1 MPVSRAADHAGV
13 LALPALVLGSIAIGA
28 SPIFVR
34 WSELGPVAT
43 AFHRMLWALPPL
55 YLWMRIERRQ
65 RPCPPLRRRDALQI
79 VLCGLLFVGDLC
91 FWHWSIL
98 RTNVANATLFANFS
112 PIVVTVGAWALL
124 HERITQRFLLGML
137 LALGGAAM
145 LVGASVELGGS
156 HVLGDGLGL
165 ITALF
170 FGSYMVALAG
180 LRARV
185 PAATIMFWSSLV
197 TCLGLLPAA
206 WLAGESIMPATWRGL
221 AVLVALAWVSQS
233 AGQGLIAYALG
244 HAPAA
249 FSALVILVE
258 PLTAAVL
265 GWLLLSER
273 LGPLQLAGAV
283 VVLAG
288 ILVARQLPGMAAQ
301 NAGTS

>member
-1 MPVSRAADHAGV
+1 MSSESSPARTGV

-55 YLWMRIERRQ
+55 YLWMRIEQRQ
-65 RPCPPLRRRDALQI
+65 RPALPVRGRDKLQI

-98 RTNVANATLFANFS
+98 RTSVANATLFANFS

-124 HERITQRFLLGML
+124 HERITRQFLLGML
-137 LALGGAAM
+137 LALLGAGM
-145 LVGASVELGGS
+145 LVGASVEVGAA
-156 HVLGDGLGL
+156 HVLGDGLGV

-185 PAATIMFWSSLV
+185 PAASAMFWSSLV

-206 WLAGESIMPATWRGL
+206 LVAGESIVPVTWSGFG
-221 AVLVALAWVSQS
+221 VLIALAWVSQS

-244 HAPAA
+244 HAPAS
-249 FSALVILVE
+249 FSALVILIE

-265 GWLLLSER
+265 GWLLLRER
-273 LGPLQLAGAV
+273 LGPLELAGAA

-288 ILVARQLPGMAAQ
+288 ILVARRPSEMRADDALAR
-301 NAGTS
+301 

>member
-1 MPVSRAADHAGV
+1 MKPASQHAPRTSA

-55 YLWMRIERRQ
+55 YLWMRLEQRQ
-65 RPCPPLRRRDALQI
+65 RPARPIRLRDKLQI
-79 VLCGLLFVGDLC
+79 ALCGLLFVGDLC

-112 PIVVTVGAWALL
+112 PIVVTFGAWALL
-124 HERITQRFLLGML
+124 DERITQRFLLGML
-137 LALGGAAM
+137 LALVGAGM
-145 LVGASVELGGS
+145 LVGASLEIGAA

-170 FGSYMVALAG
+170 FGSYMVALAS

-185 PAATIMFWSSLV
+185 PAATVMFWSSLV

-206 WLAGESIMPATWRGL
+206 FIAGESIMPTTLPGL
-221 AVLVALAWVSQS
+221 AVLIALAWVSQS

-244 HAPAA
+244 HAPAS
-249 FSALVILVE
+249 FSALVILIE

-273 LGPLQLAGAV
+273 LGPLQLAGAA

-288 ILVARQLPGMAAQ
+288 ILVAREMR
-301 NAGTS
+301 AGDVGVQ